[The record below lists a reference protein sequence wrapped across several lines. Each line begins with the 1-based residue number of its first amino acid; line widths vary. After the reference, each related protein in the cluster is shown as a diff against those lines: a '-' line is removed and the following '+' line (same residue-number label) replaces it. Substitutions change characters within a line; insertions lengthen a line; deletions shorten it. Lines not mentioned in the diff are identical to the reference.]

1 MKRFLATLCFIVLC
15 LTAMAQAAITHIVKQ
30 GETISGIAKQY
41 NVPLEVLLQ
50 ANPNMRDYF
59 YVGMELNIPVKVKND
74 IQSTKTEVTTSNK
87 TEAITTFTNNQSTGQ
102 LDYSYSSDTTE
113 ETEKLPKNLKTI
125 GLMLW
130 AFDDG
135 YDAVENYGIFTEA
148 LTNNGFGAEFAIRT
162 RFKEYANY
170 NMELG
175 LNYTLGVLRDENM
188 ALMLIA
194 SWAPLSIRTQKT
206 YDVELKGYKSGF
218 YLDTYFSVRT
228 SFKVLKVAVS
238 LGYFYWM
245 PKWCI
250 DEGAKGINGLSLG
263 LHYVY

>member
-1 MKRFLATLCFIVLC
+1 MKRFLTTLCLIVLC
-15 LTAMAQAAITHIVKQ
+15 ITAMAQAAITHIVKQ

-41 NVPLEVLLQ
+41 NVPLDVLLQ

-74 IQSTKTEVTTSNK
+74 IQSSKTEETAPDKSEET
-87 TEAITTFTNNQSTGQ
+87 TTFTNNQSTGQ
-102 LDYSYSSDTTE
+102 FDNSYLSDTTE
-113 ETEKLPKNLKTI
+113 EKEKLPKDLKTS

-130 AFDDG
+130 VFDDG
-135 YDAVENYGIFTEA
+135 YDAVENYGYFTEA
-148 LTNNGFGAEFAIRT
+148 LTYNGFGAEFAIRT
-162 RFKEYANY
+162 RFKKYANY

-175 LNYTLGVLRDENM
+175 LNYTLGVYRDENM

-206 YDVELKGYKSGF
+206 YDVELGRYKSGF
-218 YLDTYFSVRT
+218 YLDTYFSLRT
-228 SFKVLKVAVS
+228 SFNVWKVAVS